1 VLTRSMHK
9 GALVTRDAYQAL
21 LELKSLVETAVEK
34 AHTAGLET
42 AGLGVSS
49 RPPVGDPLKELRSAA
64 ETLHSPTFETTLAEA
79 RNKIEQAMAWHQEL
93 HPLAKSASGN

>member
-1 VLTRSMHK
+1 MHK

-21 LELKSLVETAVEK
+21 LDLKSLVETAVEK
-34 AHTAGLET
+34 AHMAGLET

-79 RNKIEQAMAWHQEL
+79 RSKIDQAMAWHQEA